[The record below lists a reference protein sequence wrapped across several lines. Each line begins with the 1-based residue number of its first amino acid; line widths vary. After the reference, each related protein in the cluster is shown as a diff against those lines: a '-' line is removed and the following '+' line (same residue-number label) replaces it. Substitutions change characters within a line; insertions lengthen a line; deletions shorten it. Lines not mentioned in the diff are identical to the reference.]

1 MSNTAAGDTERRGD
15 ACAMQI
21 SSQSPAIESEF
32 HTILYVWI
40 HENFDEI
47 HTSGGKSDKN
57 ADYARKTCL
66 IAAKAAG
73 HRPQG
78 GEKIRENEIGMGLP
92 MPQQIPA
99 GAKGALLSF

>member
-1 MSNTAAGDTERRGD
+1 MVGIYVEHCGGRHRKKGD

-47 HTSGGKSDKN
+47 HTSGGKSDK
-57 ADYARKTCL
+57 TL
-66 IAAKAAG
+66 ITL
-73 HRPQG
+73 
-78 GEKIRENEIGMGLP
+78 EKLV
-92 MPQQIPA
+92 
-99 GAKGALLSF
+99 